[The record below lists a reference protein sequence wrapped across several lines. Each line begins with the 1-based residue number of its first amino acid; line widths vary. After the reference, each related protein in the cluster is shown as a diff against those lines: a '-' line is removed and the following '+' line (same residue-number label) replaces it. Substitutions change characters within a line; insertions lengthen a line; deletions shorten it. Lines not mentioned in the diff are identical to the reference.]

1 MTDGLLKRSFM
12 SAAEHLD
19 RRYGWHHL
27 PKFVAL
33 VTLSGLRMKLRRENL
48 YDVTGVRLPWASAPL
63 PPGPRPLTRSIDGSG
78 NDRTHDSMGTVGATF
93 GRNVPLDDTFPFD
106 VLTPNPRTVSLEL
119 MTREQFHPA
128 TTLNVLAAAW
138 LQFQV
143 HDWFSHGSND
153 PDDPWEVDLAEDDPW
168 PDHPMRIQR
177 THRAPTLDG
186 GPPTYAN
193 TESHWWDA
201 SQVYGSSADLQKLIR
216 TSHGGKL
223 KLSPEGLVPFDPS
236 NMRALAG
243 VNGNWWVGLAML
255 HTLFMREHNSICDR
269 LAQAYPQWDDDA
281 LFEHARLVN
290 AALIAKIHTVEWTPA
305 LLANPIMQTG
315 MRLNWWGLTGERLTN
330 LFGRLTKSE
339 EISGI
344 PATDTNHHGAPY
356 AMTEEFVAVYR
367 RHPLIP
373 DDYEF
378 RAFADDSLLQQRNF
392 QEVSGTQTHEVLDA
406 VPMADLLYSFG
417 TSHPGAIVLHNFPKH
432 LQHFVKPD
440 GSIHDLAAIDI
451 LRSRERGVPRYN
463 EFRRKFHLAP
473 ATKFEDFSDDP
484 AVVSELRRIYGD
496 PEAVDTTVGLYA
508 EQPPAGFAFS
518 DTAFRVFI
526 LMASRRLKSDR
537 FFTYDYRPEVYTSE
551 GLDWIADNTMGSVLL
566 RHYPALAGTLRGNT
580 NAFAPWTSAGARSQ

>member
-1 MTDGLLKRSFM
+1 MDL
-12 SAAEHLD
+12 AERLD
-19 RRYGWHHL
+19 RRYGWHRL
-27 PKFVAL
+27 PKIVAM
-33 VTLSGLRMKLRRENL
+33 VTLIGLRMRLRRENL
-48 YDVTGVRLPWASAPL
+48 YDVAGEHLPWSPAPL
-63 PPGPRPLTRSIDGSG
+63 PLGPRPLTRSIDGSG
-78 NDRTHDSMGTVGATF
+78 NDRTHDSMGKVGTTF
-93 GRNVPLDDTFPFD
+93 GRNVPLAGTFPLD

-119 MTREQFHPA
+119 MTREQFQPA

-153 PDDPWEVDLAEDDPW
+153 TEDPWEVELADNDPW
-168 PDHPMRIQR
+168 PEHPMRIQR

-201 SQVYGSSADLQKLIR
+201 SQVYGSTPELQKAIR
-216 TSHGGKL
+216 TSESGKL
-223 KLSPEGLVPFDPS
+223 LLSPQGLVPFDPS
-236 NMRALAG
+236 TMRHLAG
-243 VNGNWWVGLAML
+243 VNGNWWTGLAML
-255 HTLFMREHNSICDR
+255 HTLFMREHNAICDR
-269 LAQAYPQWDDDA
+269 LAQAFPKWDDDA

-305 LLANPIMQTG
+305 LLAHPVMQTG
-315 MRLNWWGLTGERLTN
+315 MRVNWWGLTGERFTN
-330 LFGRLTKSE
+330 RFGRLTKSE

-344 PATDTNHHGAPY
+344 PASDTHHHGAPY

-367 RHPLIP
+367 MHPLIP
-373 DDYEF
+373 DDFEL
-378 RAFADDSLLQQRNF
+378 RAHANNGLIEHRTFEESA
-392 QEVSGTQTHEVLDA
+392 GTHTHEVLET
-406 VPMADLLYSFG
+406 VPMDDLLYSFG

-440 GSIHDLAAIDI
+440 GSIHDVAAIDI

-463 EFRRKFHLAP
+463 EFRRRFHMAP
-473 ATKFEDFSDDP
+473 ATRFEEFSDDP
-484 AVVSELRRIYGD
+484 AVVSDLRRIYSD

-508 EQPPAGFAFS
+508 EKPPSGFAFS

-551 GLDWIADNTMGSVLL
+551 GLEWIAENTMGSVIL
-566 RHYPALAGTLRGNT
+566 RHYPELARALRGNR
-580 NAFAPWTSAGARSQ
+580 NAFAPWTSTGAQ